1 MNTLKLIIRK
11 RGEANAEKTVSLPLT
26 SLQISLSLL
35 PADVKAFLQ
44 KEQIDLAG
52 CRDLVKEKNLKG
64 ILIEL
69 ETPERSMTI
78 AVE

>member
-1 MNTLKLIIRK
+1 MNTLKLTIHK
-11 RGEANAEKTVSLPLT
+11 RGEASAEKTVALPLT

-44 KEQIDLAG
+44 KEQIDLTG

-64 ILIEL
+64 TLIEI
-69 ETPERSMTI
+69 ETPDKKMTI